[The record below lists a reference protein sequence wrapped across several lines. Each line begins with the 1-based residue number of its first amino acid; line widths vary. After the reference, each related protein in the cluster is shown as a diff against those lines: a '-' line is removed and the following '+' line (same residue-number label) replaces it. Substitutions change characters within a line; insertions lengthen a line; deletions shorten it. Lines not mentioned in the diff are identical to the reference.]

1 MDLAVCSITTR
12 FDQPWYTNYKKLE
25 SLLLKAVRR
34 DDFSHEIEEV
44 TSTYKD
50 DIDVS
55 ELSTQ
60 LEILGTSFS
69 EEERQK
75 VTIHDVIKCLQ
86 SFSASQRLL
95 LKQVCRVGRLLL
107 VMPATNATSERS
119 FSVLRRLKSYLRS
132 TMSQPRLNH
141 MMILSIYK
149 ELVDELDLYAVANE
163 FVGSSEHRLR
173 LFGTFTA

>member
-1 MDLAVCSITTR
+1 MTFLTKSRKSFPLTKTTSMCQSSPHNWR
-12 FDQPWYTNYKKLE
+12 YLE
-25 SLLLKAVRR
+25 PASLKR
-34 DDFSHEIEEV
+34 
-44 TSTYKD
+44 
-50 DIDVS
+50 
-55 ELSTQ
+55 
-60 LEILGTSFS
+60 
-69 EEERQK
+69 ERQK

-86 SFSASQRLL
+86 SFSASQCLL